1 MAERIPPS
9 GQEDPGEGSEDI
21 LGKLDL
27 LLHKHRPQPADAHP
41 ALPVLSD
48 ALQPEAKPPPED
60 SIPTL
65 TDIVG
70 KPARSASFRRT
81 ARVPDA
87 GLETRL
93 IYALAA
99 ALEAKQ
105 VHLASAGASDPA
117 LIQALDELIAE
128 LKRALPAI
136 VRSALSG
143 G

>member
-9 GQEDPGEGSEDI
+9 GQEGRQDSEDI
-21 LGKLDL
+21 LDKLDL
-27 LLHKHRPQPADAHP
+27 LLHKHRPQPAVSHP

-48 ALQPEAKPPPED
+48 ALQPDPGLPPEA

-70 KPARSASFRRT
+70 KPARSAVFRRT
-81 ARVPDA
+81 ARVPA
-87 GLETRL
+87 GLEPRL
-93 IYALAA
+93 IDALSA

-105 VHLASAGASDPA
+105 VHLASAGVGDPA
-117 LIQALDELIAE
+117 LIQALDELIADI
-128 LKRALPAI
+128 KRELPAI

-143 G
+143 S